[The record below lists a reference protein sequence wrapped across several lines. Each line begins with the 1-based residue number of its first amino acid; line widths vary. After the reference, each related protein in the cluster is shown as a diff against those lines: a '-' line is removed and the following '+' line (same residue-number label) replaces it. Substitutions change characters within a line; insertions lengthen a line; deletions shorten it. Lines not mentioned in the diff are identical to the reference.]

1 MSTPCGHWTDNL
13 EVYCLDDVFKW
24 EISHMPHQP
33 QLDSVTANYK
43 TQPHFLYKELHLY
56 IHYTTY
62 TRSNMSRGFVHRC
75 GRTARMGQTG
85 QAVVMLLPSERPYIE
100 FLELNQHI
108 SVQPLPSDSTPDPT
122 LTSRA
127 RDLAAR
133 ER

>member
-1 MSTPCGHWTDNL
+1 MYTLS
-13 EVYCLDDVFKW
+13 DV
-24 EISHMPHQP
+24 
-33 QLDSVTANYK
+33 
-43 TQPHFLYKELHLY
+43 
-56 IHYTTY
+56 
-62 TRSNMSRGFVHRC
+62 SRGFVHRC

-85 QAVVMLLPSERPYIE
+85 QAVVMLLPSERAYVE

-108 SVQPLPSDSTPDPT
+108 SVQPLPSGSTPDPT